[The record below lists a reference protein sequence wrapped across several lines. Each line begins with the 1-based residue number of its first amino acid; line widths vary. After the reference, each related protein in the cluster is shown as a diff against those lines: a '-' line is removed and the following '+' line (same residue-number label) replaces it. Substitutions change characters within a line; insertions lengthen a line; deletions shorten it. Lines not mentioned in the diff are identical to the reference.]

1 MRKILY
7 IVIFI
12 LSIFTVYVF
21 SNFYS
26 HRFSSNNNYSLFD
39 GVLFSSDRDTCFSP
53 NDKLVDANNND
64 WTHVFENAK
73 DAVVK
78 VTVSNSYSNQEISTG
93 FIYDKDGNIVTNYH
107 VVYDADFIN
116 VTFADGNSYPAQIT
130 GTDPYSDLAV
140 LQVDY
145 DLIYFH
151 CALTEVADSR
161 S

>member
-12 LSIFTVYVF
+12 LTIFTVYVF

-39 GVLFSSDRDTCFSP
+39 GVLLSSDRDTCFSP
-53 NDKLVDANNND
+53 NEKLVDANNND

-78 VTVSNSYSNQEISTG
+78 VTVSNSYSKTPSEYTSLVVVMISPLICSG
-93 FIYDKDGNIVTNYH
+93 
-107 VVYDADFIN
+107 
-116 VTFADGNSYPAQIT
+116 
-130 GTDPYSDLAV
+130 LA
-140 LQVDY
+140 
-145 DLIYFH
+145 
-151 CALTEVADSR
+151 
-161 S
+161 

>member
-39 GVLFSSDRDTCFSP
+39 GVLLSSHRDTCFSP

-73 DAVVK
+73 VAVVK
-78 VTVSNSYSNQEISTG
+78 VTVSNSYSNPECMHSAF
-93 FIYDKDGNIVTNYH
+93 FITWLKHFSG
-107 VVYDADFIN
+107 
-116 VTFADGNSYPAQIT
+116 S
-130 GTDPYSDLAV
+130 V
-140 LQVDY
+140 LS
-145 DLIYFH
+145 L
-151 CALTEVADSR
+151 
-161 S
+161 